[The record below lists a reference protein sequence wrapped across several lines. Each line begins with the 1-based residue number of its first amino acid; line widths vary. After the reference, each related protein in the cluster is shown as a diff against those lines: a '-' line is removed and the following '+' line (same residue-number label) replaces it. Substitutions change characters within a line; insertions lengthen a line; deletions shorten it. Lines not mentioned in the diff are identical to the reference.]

1 MLEHEKQ
8 LPQNTEIEYLSDD
21 ALLALIE
28 RSEADGLLKA
38 PAQLKAETLAAAK
51 AELTRAPA
59 LDPKRQFRSYCLR
72 VGLSVAAALLLLLG
86 AGPVGRMAEQAGPAL
101 SITMPD
107 LPSISGWGDG
117 FSRGIEKADQSFRS
131 FQNNLS
137 LNHMGEIDHEE

>member
-28 RSEADGLLKA
+28 RSEGDGLLKA

-51 AELTRAPA
+51 AELIRAR
-59 LDPKRQFRSYCLR
+59 DPKRQFRSYCLR
-72 VGLSVAAALLLLLG
+72 VGLSVAAALLLLMG

-107 LPSISGWGDG
+107 MPSISGWGEG
-117 FSRGIEKADQSFRS
+117 FSRGIEKADQSFRN